1 MNWCFSFMFLYLL
14 NVCSYDVTE
23 WQYGGVSIALH
34 CRKGQL
40 EACATSSLED
50 MREKEKEGKGVNE
63 IKCARSDP
71 QFSRVYVSNVTVGL
85 AELETYTYGHSELMK
100 S

>member
-1 MNWCFSFMFLYLL
+1 
-14 NVCSYDVTE
+14 
-23 WQYGGVSIALH
+23 
-34 CRKGQL
+34 
-40 EACATSSLED
+40 